1 MANFRIDKIL
11 AELEKATP
19 EEQVEAFKQIKEFVT
34 ATLIAEQRAAEEKS
48 NKLQQTIDNL

>member
-19 EEQVEAFKQIKEFVT
+19 EEQLVVYRSVKEYVT
-34 ATLIAEQRAAEEKS
+34 KTLLAEQKAAEEKA
-48 NKLQQTIDNL
+48 NNLQQTIDNL